1 VSVDW
6 DDPVTGGTIR
16 QVDRSSCF
24 MRRPAVDGLQSG
36 VATEFR
42 LLGESWGFAADEVD
56 RPVRLWHGRHDS
68 NVPLASVQRFSQ
80 QVSEGELRTVD
91 GDHLSTLVDCR
102 ADVLAHHE

>member
-1 VSVDW
+1 
-6 DDPVTGGTIR
+6 
-16 QVDRSSCF
+16 